1 MDPSNR
7 EISQLCSRAA
17 HERSSS
23 GCHYPVPQT
32 KKSRCGGLT
41 IFLAAI
47 SFVYFAKSL
56 TGSYLKSSI
65 TQIERR
71 FELPSSLV
79 GVIDGSFEIG
89 NLLVITLV
97 SYFGAKLHR
106 PKIIGSG
113 CLVMS
118 AGTFLIALPHFIM
131 GRYMY
136 DRALDKT
143 SNSSAGY
150 SPCLQDVASHKYSPL
165 DKSHIN
171 VAPGCQRDFES
182 SLWIYILLGN
192 LLRGVGEA
200 PIQPLGI
207 SYIDDYAAEDN
218 AAFYIGCVQTA
229 AVIGPIFGFL
239 LGSLCAS
246 LFVDVGAVNL
256 DRVTITPK
264 DEQWVG
270 AWWLGYLVAGVISV
284 LATVPFWFLP
294 KEQPRCE
301 LRKNSST
308 PSEQSKFILE
318 ELRDQK
324 VPRDPGPLLTMARDF
339 FPSLKELLWNP
350 VFFLYLCG
358 SVFQYNSLVGMV
370 TYKPKYIEQQYG
382 QTSSRTNFII
392 GLINVPAVALGIF
405 LGGIVMKKLR
415 INLVGSAKLLLS
427 SSVIGYV
434 ILMSLFGL
442 GCERSSVAGLTV
454 SYAGYTHISQ
464 EDGALAACN
473 LRCRCPRNQWQPVCG
488 NNGVTY
494 YSACFAGCHFTNG
507 TGKAAVHYNCSCV
520 TRPPLLSGGSSVPGP
535 CSRGRTCSRMFLYF
549 VVISVLTSFTLS
561 FGGTPGYILLLRCI
575 KPELKSL
582 ALGIYTMTVRVLAG
596 VPAPMYFGAL
606 IDSVCLKWSS
616 GKCSGKGSCRL
627 YNTDAFRFIYL
638 GMTLALGVV
647 FLGLCA
653 AVLYILKKQCPT
665 GENRTSCN
673 GCKSPALPPNL
684 VSNVHL
690 LQSRYWSQKETRL

>member
-1 MDPSNR
+1 MDPSNK
-7 EISQLCSRAA
+7 ESSQLCSRAV

-23 GCHYPVPQT
+23 ACRCPILQT
-32 KKSRCGGLT
+32 QKSRCGGLT
-41 IFLAAI
+41 IFLSAI
-47 SFVYFAKSL
+47 SFVYFAKAL

-106 PKIIGSG
+106 PKLIGSG

-118 AGTFLIALPHFIM
+118 VGTFLIALPHFIM

-136 DRALDKT
+136 DRAPARMSNT
-143 SNSSAGY
+143 SS
-150 SPCLQDVASHKYSPL
+150 SPCLQDIATSQNDSTM
-165 DKSHIN
+165 DKSHMN
-171 VAPGCQRDFES
+171 AEPGCQRDSES
-182 SLWIYILLGN
+182 YLWIYILLGN
-192 LLRGVGEA
+192 LLRGIGEA

-218 AAFYIGCVQTA
+218 AAFYIGCILTA

-246 LFVDVGAVNL
+246 LFVDVGAVDL

-264 DEQWVG
+264 DERWVG
-270 AWWLGYLVAGVISV
+270 AWWLGYLVAGVISI
-284 LATVPFWFLP
+284 LATIPFWFIP
-294 KEQPRCE
+294 KEQPRSE

-324 VPRDPGPLLTMARDF
+324 VQDQGRLLTMARDF
-339 FPSLKELLWNP
+339 FPSLKELLGNP

-392 GLINVPAVALGIF
+392 GLINVPAVAMGIF
-405 LGGIVMKKLR
+405 LGGVVMKKFR
-415 INLVGSAKLLLS
+415 INIVGAAKLLLS
-427 SSVIGYV
+427 SSVIGYA
-434 ILMSLFGL
+434 ILMSLFGM

-454 SYAGYTHISQ
+454 SYAGYSYISQ
-464 EDGALAACN
+464 EDGALAECN
-473 LRCRCPRNQWQPVCG
+473 VHCLCPQSHWEPVCG
-488 NNGVTY
+488 DNGITY
-494 YSACFAGCHFTNG
+494 YSACYAGCHLSNG
-507 TGKAAVHYNCSCV
+507 TGKVAVYSNCSCV
-520 TRPPLLSGGSSVPGP
+520 TRPPLPSGGRSAVPGP
-535 CSRGRTCSRMFLYF
+535 CSRGTTCSRMFLYF
-549 VVISVLTSFTLS
+549 MVISVITSFTLS

-582 ALGIYTMTVRVLAG
+582 ALGIYTMAVRVLAG

-606 IDSVCLKWSS
+606 IDSVCLKWGSRQ
-616 GKCSGKGSCRL
+616 CSGKGSCRL

-647 FLGLCA
+647 FLSLST

-665 GENRTSCN
+665 GKNSPSGN
-673 GCKSPALPPNL
+673 GCKRSSLPSNL
-684 VSNVHL
+684 VGNVHL
-690 LQSRYWSQKETRL
+690 LQSRYWMQKETRL